1 MFAVPS
7 SVLPCSMHSREAKL
21 LLEDW
26 GILPRSR
33 AISGVGHLCLAVIC
47 AKVSIKQDKWSLN
60 NPLNFH

>member
-1 MFAVPS
+1 
-7 SVLPCSMHSREAKL
+7 MHSREAKL